1 MITPISTLKRRFANF
16 LKPTQEHFWA
26 WMDSY
31 WHKDENIPMNKV
43 EGLSTALEGTA
54 SAEQLRNHLTDSQ
67 AHKGLFDGKVDK
79 EVGKGLSANDFTN
92 EHKQKL
98 ENLQPTDTSAFLPK
112 GGYEGTGQ
120 ALKILIA
127 QLEQKIAAIRETLT
141 VDDTA
146 LDTLQEIITQVKA
159 NKNLEALLSGK
170 VDKAGYFEKL
180 KKLLDIAEND
190 TVFMTSDESIHIFGK
205 KYMSIGS
212 TETLALE
219 SDDGVYIRRKGGGR
233 VHILQGEAK
242 TITFRGDKQLDL
254 SSNGE
259 AALRGK
265 ETNITGDDVVRIH
278 GQSIE
283 ISSNVLIGGK
293 NISDEISNI
302 KRRLDAIE
310 MFLGNQGFIPYF
322 P

>member
-1 MITPISTLKRRFANF
+1 MS
-16 LKPTQEHFWA
+16 
-26 WMDSY
+26 
-31 WHKDENIPMNKV
+31 NI
-43 EGLSTALEGTA
+43 EGLNRAIENTA
-54 SAEQLRNHLTDSQ
+54 SAGQLLNHINDSD
-67 AHKGLFDGKVDK
+67 AHSRLFNQKVDK

-98 ENLQPTDTSAFLPK
+98 ESLQPTDTSAFLPK

-120 ALKILIA
+120 ALKTLID

-190 TVFMTSDESIHIFGK
+190 TVYMTSDKSIHIFGK

-219 SDDGVYIRRKGGGR
+219 SNEGVYIRGNGGGAIQ
-233 VHILQGEAK
+233 ILQGVANSILFQAQKE
-242 TITFRGDKQLDL
+242 LDL
-254 SSNGE
+254 YSKGN

-265 ETNITGDDVVRIH
+265 ETNITGDVVRIY
-278 GQSIE
+278 GTSIE
-283 ISSNVLIGGK
+283 IGSNVLIGGTNVLEK
-293 NISDEISNI
+293 FNSIE
-302 KRRLDAIE
+302 RRLDAIE
-310 MFLGNQGFIPYF
+310 MFLSHQGFGTP
-322 P
+322 

>member
-1 MITPISTLKRRFANF
+1 MTPKRTLKKWFSNF
-16 LKPTQEHFWA
+16 MKPAQEHFAA
-26 WMDSY
+26 WIDSY
-31 WHKDENIPMNKV
+31 WHKSEQIPMSNI
-43 EGLSTALEGTA
+43 EGLNRAIENTA
-54 SAEQLRNHLTDSQ
+54 SAGQLLNHINDSD
-67 AHKGLFDGKVDK
+67 AHSRLFNQKVDK

-98 ENLQPTDTSAFLPK
+98 ESLQPTDTSAFLPK

-120 ALKILIA
+120 ALKTLID
-127 QLEQKIAAIRETLT
+127 QLEQKIAAIRETL
-141 VDDTA
+141 DDTA

-190 TVFMTSDESIHIFGK
+190 TVYMTSDKSIHIFGK

-219 SDDGVYIRRKGGGR
+219 SNEGVYIRGNGGGAIQ
-233 VHILQGEAK
+233 ILQGVANSILFQAQKE
-242 TITFRGDKQLDL
+242 LDL
-254 SSNGE
+254 YSKGN

-265 ETNITGDDVVRIH
+265 ETNITGDVVRIY
-278 GQSIE
+278 GTSIE
-283 ISSNVLIGGK
+283 IGSNVLIGGTNVLEK
-293 NISDEISNI
+293 FNSIE
-302 KRRLDAIE
+302 RRLDAIE
-310 MFLGNQGFIPYF
+310 MFLSHQGFGTP
-322 P
+322 

>member
-1 MITPISTLKRRFANF
+1 MTPKKTLKKWFSNF
-16 LKPTQEHFWA
+16 MKPAQEHFAA
-26 WMDSY
+26 WIDSY
-31 WHKDENIPMNKV
+31 WHKSEKIPMSNI
-43 EGLSTALEGTA
+43 EGLNRAIENTA
-54 SAEQLRNHLTDSQ
+54 SAGQLLNHINDSD
-67 AHKGLFDGKVDK
+67 AHSGLFNQKADK

-92 EHKQKL
+92 KHKQKL
-98 ENLQPTDTSAFLPK
+98 ESLQPTDTSAFLPK

-120 ALKILIA
+120 ALKRLID

-190 TVFMTSDESIHIFGK
+190 TVFMTSDKPIHIFGK

-212 TETLALE
+212 TEILALE
-219 SDDGVYIRRKGGGR
+219 SDDGVYIRRNGGGLLQ
-233 VHILQGEAK
+233 ILQGEAK

-254 SSNGE
+254 YSNGN

-265 ETNITGDDVVRIH
+265 ETTITGDVVRIH
-278 GQSIE
+278 GTSIE
-283 ISSNVLIGGK
+283 ISSNVLIEGQ

-310 MFLGNQGFIPYF
+310 MFLGNQGFIPYY

>member
-1 MITPISTLKRRFANF
+1 M
-16 LKPTQEHFWA
+16 KPAQEHFAA
-26 WMDSY
+26 WIDSY
-31 WHKDENIPMNKV
+31 WHKSEQIPMSNI
-43 EGLSTALEGTA
+43 EGLNRAIENTA
-54 SAEQLRNHLTDSQ
+54 SAGQLLNHINDSD
-67 AHKGLFDGKVDK
+67 AHSRLFNQKVDK

-98 ENLQPTDTSAFLPK
+98 ESLQPTDTSAFLPK

-120 ALKILIA
+120 ALKTLID

-190 TVFMTSDESIHIFGK
+190 TVYMTSDKSIHIFGK

-219 SDDGVYIRRKGGGR
+219 SNDGVYIRGNGGGAIQ
-233 VHILQGEAK
+233 ILQGVANSILFQAQKE
-242 TITFRGDKQLDL
+242 LDL
-254 SSNGE
+254 YSKGN

-265 ETNITGDDVVRIH
+265 ETNITGDVVRIY
-278 GQSIE
+278 GTSIE
-283 ISSNVLIGGK
+283 IGSNVLIGGTNVLEK
-293 NISDEISNI
+293 FNSIE
-302 KRRLDAIE
+302 RRLDAIE
-310 MFLGNQGFIPYF
+310 MFLSHQGFGTP
-322 P
+322 

>member
-1 MITPISTLKRRFANF
+1 MTPKKTLKKWFSNF
-16 LKPTQEHFWA
+16 MKPAQEHFAA
-26 WMDSY
+26 WIDSY
-31 WHKDENIPMNKV
+31 WHKSEKIPMSNI
-43 EGLSTALEGTA
+43 EGLNRAIENTA
-54 SAEQLRNHLTDSQ
+54 SAGQLLNHINDSD
-67 AHKGLFDGKVDK
+67 AHSGLFNQKVDK

-120 ALKILIA
+120 ALKILID

-141 VDDTA
+141 VDDAA

-190 TVFMTSDESIHIFGK
+190 AVFMTSNKYIHIFGK
-205 KYMSIGS
+205 KYMSIGT

-219 SDDGVYIRRKGGGR
+219 SDVGVYIRRKGGGS
-233 VHILQGEAK
+233 VHILQGDAQ

-254 SSNGE
+254 YSNGN

-283 ISSNVLIGGK
+283 ISSNVLIGGQ

-310 MFLGNQGFIPYF
+310 MFLGNQGFTPYY